1 MAGGVFS
8 TGLAGKDEV
17 GDGWAEEEAGGFS
30 VVLRAAAA
38 AAVVV
43 EVVIEVEVKV
53 EVKVEG
59 ALGALILVLM
69 RLNRP
74 PFVEGGGEA
83 TTVVMMDS
91 S

>member
-38 AAVVV
+38 IVVV
-43 EVVIEVEVKV
+43 EVVIEV

-83 TTVVMMDS
+83 TTVAMMDS